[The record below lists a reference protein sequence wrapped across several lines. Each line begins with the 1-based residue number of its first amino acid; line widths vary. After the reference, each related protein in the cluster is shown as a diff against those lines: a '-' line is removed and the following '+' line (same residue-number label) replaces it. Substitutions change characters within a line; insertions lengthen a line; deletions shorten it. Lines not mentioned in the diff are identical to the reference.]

1 MPAADIDRRVP
12 RLRRSEMPTPLPSP
26 FAPSSV
32 AGLALDLALF
42 APLTT
47 LAAMPPDRANAITY
61 GSGLIL
67 SFALRHGR
75 RLADARGDVA
85 EAVTRLVVVSLASL
99 LLSTMIVGGL
109 ATAMPAPLAKLLS
122 LPVMVLWSY
131 GIARRFVFP
140 RES

>member
-12 RLRRSEMPTPLPSP
+12 QLRRSEMPTPLPSP

-61 GSGLIL
+61 GLGLIL
-67 SFALRHGR
+67 GFALRQGR
-75 RLADARGDVA
+75 RFADASGDAA
-85 EAVTRLVVVSLASL
+85 EVVTRLVVVSLASL
-99 LLSTMIVGGL
+99 LLSTMIVGAL
-109 ATAMPAPLAKLLS
+109 ATAIPALLAKLLS
-122 LPVMVLWSY
+122 LPMMFLWRY
-131 GIARRFVFP
+131 GMTRRFFLR